1 MKILEIYI
9 ERFGILR
16 ERSIRFD
23 SGMNVLSGENESG
36 KSTVLSFIRYMLY
49 GLPGGRGTHNGVTD
63 ADRFGHDGAVGGTLT
78 YAADSGAK
86 YRLERH
92 TTDDGRDRAQVVDLA
107 TGRIT
112 ADPEPGKRL
121 FGVSEKVF
129 SGTAFV
135 SQADGIAVSGLS
147 GAIENILTSADV
159 TVSVQKA
166 AERLNQARR
175 TLSPKKGDGGE
186 IAQKKAALA
195 AMEEELSRSRENVRA
210 TCETEAALRDAKN
223 KRLALEEKKN
233 AMAAKLAACDALLL
247 GRRIDLLADTEKK
260 LSGYESA
267 LAALNAPP
275 YAHLTDTAASLAE
288 RYKAAQDAPVQTNPT
303 TNGHGTETAAE
314 AYEEG
319 EYWESKSKL
328 HLALGI
334 SMVIAGLLGLAAAI
348 VMIWFS
354 FPVSQFVVPLIAT
367 LICLAFGIVFYVL
380 QSRSVRQLNAI
391 LDDWAMETLDDLGAL
406 AETEG
411 KFPEVTL
418 PHSETGAATE
428 EVAGIAEEIRALAVA
443 CGVTAAQGAPETDV
457 DTLLAALMEKGR
469 KADADRS
476 LVIGKIENFR
486 GRIAV
491 LREQVGDVDRA
502 EATARCR
509 DLIRTPVGKEALS
522 MDAESFQKLQRER
535 EFTES
540 AWTAQFKRESE
551 LEKAFAAQNNAGL
564 TAPDVLSTR
573 IYALR
578 RELTDLETRAAGWE
592 MAYDALRTAG
602 ESLRADVTPQIT
614 ERASHYMEQ
623 ATDGKYSTLHA
634 DPSFSLTC
642 QTSRGTVP
650 IDTLSGGTAAAAYMA
665 LRLALM
671 DVLFADHESAPL
683 FADEAFSA
691 LDLPRLHAVHDLL
704 LSSGRQSLLCSCR
717 PSALA
722 GNIIQM

>member
-9 ERFGILR
+9 ERFGMLR

-23 SGMNVLSGENESG
+23 GGLNVLSGENESG

-49 GLPGGRGTHNGVTD
+49 GLPAAKGARVTD
-63 ADRFGHDGAVGGTLT
+63 ADRFGHDGAIGGTLT
-78 YAADSGAK
+78 YATDGGAR

-107 TGRIT
+107 SGRVT

-135 SQADGIAVSGLS
+135 SQADGIGVAGLS

-166 AERLNQARR
+166 ADRLNQARR

-195 AMEEELSRSRENVRA
+195 AMEDELARSRENVRA
-210 TCETEAALRDAKN
+210 TCDTEAALRDAK
-223 KRLALEEKKN
+223 KKQLALEEKKK
-233 AMAAKLAACDALLL
+233 AIAAKLAACDTFLL

-267 LAALNAPP
+267 LAVLDAPP
-275 YAHLTDTAASLAE
+275 YAHLTNTAASLAD
-288 RYKAAQDAPVQTNPT
+288 RYRAAQDTPRQLSPAD
-303 TNGHGTETAAE
+303 NGPGSETAAE
-314 AYEEG
+314 AFEEG
-319 EYWESKSKL
+319 EYWESKSRL

-348 VMIWFS
+348 VMIWFA

-367 LICLAFGIVFYVL
+367 AICLALGIVFYVL
-380 QSRSVRQLNAI
+380 QGRSVRQLNTI

-406 AETEG
+406 AETEE
-411 KFPEVTL
+411 KFPEATMARGEAAADAEEAAGVT
-418 PHSETGAATE
+418 
-428 EVAGIAEEIRALAVA
+428 EEIRALAVE
-443 CGVTAAQGAPETDV
+443 CGVVSAEDAPETDV
-457 DTLLAALMEKGR
+457 DALLIALREKGQ

-486 GRIAV
+486 GRIDV
-491 LREQVGDVDRA
+491 LREQVGDADRA
-502 EATARCR
+502 EVAARCR
-509 DLIRTPVGKEALS
+509 ELIRTPIGKEALS
-522 MDAESFQKLQRER
+522 MDAEGFKKLQRER

-540 AWTAQFKRESE
+540 AWAAQFRRESE

-564 TAPDVLSTR
+564 TPPDVLSTR

-578 RELTDLETRAAGWE
+578 REIADMETRAAGFE

-614 ERASHYMEQ
+614 ERASLYMRQ
-623 ATDGKYSTLHA
+623 ATGGRYDSLHV
-634 DPSFSLTC
+634 DPSFALSC

-650 IDTLSGGTAAAAYMA
+650 IDTLSGGTAAAAYIA

-671 DVLFADHESAPL
+671 DVLLAGHESAPL

-691 LDLPRLHAVHDLL
+691 LDLPRLRAVLDILA
-704 LSSGRQSLLCSCR
+704 SSGRQSILCSCR
-717 PSALA
+717 PSDFA
-722 GNIIQM
+722 GNLIRL

>member
-9 ERFGILR
+9 ERFGMLR

-23 SGMNVLSGENESG
+23 DGLNVLSGENESG

-49 GLPGGRGTHNGVTD
+49 GLPGAKGSHDGITD
-63 ADRFGHDGAVGGTLT
+63 ADRFGRDGAIGGTMT
-78 YAADSGAK
+78 YVTDSGAQF
-86 YRLERH
+86 RLERH
-92 TTDDGRDRAQVVDLA
+92 TDDGRDRAQVVDLA
-107 TGRIT
+107 SGRIT

-121 FGVSEKVF
+121 FGVSEKIF

-135 SQADGIAVSGLS
+135 SQADGIGVSGLT

-166 AERLNQARR
+166 ADRLNQARR

-195 AMEEELSRSRENVRA
+195 AMEDELSRSRENVRA
-210 TCETEAALRDAKN
+210 TCDTQAALREAKK

-233 AMAAKLAACDALLL
+233 AIAAKLSACDTFLL

-260 LSGYESA
+260 LSGYENA
-267 LAALNAPP
+267 FAVLNAPP
-275 YAHLTDTAASLAE
+275 YAHLTDTAASLSD
-288 RYKAAQDAPVQTNPT
+288 RYRTAQDASCPTAPVE
-303 TNGHGTETAAE
+303 NGPGSETAAE

-319 EYWESKSKL
+319 EYWESKSRL

-334 SMVIAGLLGLAAAI
+334 TMVIAGLLGLAAAI
-348 VMIWFS
+348 VMIWFA
-354 FPVSQFVVPLIAT
+354 FPVNQFVVPLITTA
-367 LICLAFGIVFYVL
+367 ICLALGIVFYVL
-380 QSRSVRQLNAI
+380 QGKSIRQLNAI
-391 LDDWAMETLDDLGAL
+391 LDDWSMETLDDLGAL

-418 PHSETGAATE
+418 PHGTSAAVTE
-428 EVAGIAEEIRALAVA
+428 EIAGITEEIRALATE
-443 CGVTAAQGAPETDV
+443 CGIAVSQDGAESDV
-457 DTLLAALMEKGR
+457 DTLLTALREKGQ

-491 LREQVGDVDRA
+491 LREQVGNADRA
-502 EATARCR
+502 EIAARCR
-509 DLIRTPVGKEALS
+509 ELIRTTAGKEALS
-522 MDAESFQKLQRER
+522 MDAESFKKLQRER

-551 LEKAFAAQNNAGL
+551 LEKAFAAQNNTGL
-564 TAPDVLSTR
+564 TPPDVLSTR

-578 RELTDLETRAAGWE
+578 REIADMETRAAGFE

-614 ERASHYMEQ
+614 ERASRYMHT
-623 ATDGKYSTLHA
+623 ATGGKYGSLHV
-634 DPSFSLTC
+634 DPSFAVTC

-650 IDTLSGGTAAAAYMA
+650 IDTLSGGTAAAAYIA

-671 DVLFADHESAPL
+671 DVLFTGHESAPL

-691 LDLPRLHAVHDLL
+691 LDLPRLRAVLDILT
-704 LSSGRQSLLCSCR
+704 SSGRQSILCACR
-717 PSALA
+717 PSDLT
-722 GNIIQM
+722 GNLIRL

>member
-1 MKILEIYI
+1 MKILEINI
-9 ERFGILR
+9 ERFGMLR

-23 SGMNVLSGENESG
+23 GGLNVLSGENESG

-49 GLPGGRGTHNGVTD
+49 GLPGTKSAHITD
-63 ADRFGHDGAVGGTLT
+63 ADRFGNDGAIGGTLT
-78 YAADSGAK
+78 YQTDGGAQF
-86 YRLERH
+86 RLERH
-92 TTDDGRDRAQVVDLA
+92 TTDDGRDRAQLVDLA
-107 TGRIT
+107 SGRVT

-135 SQADGIAVSGLS
+135 SQADGIGVAGLS

-166 AERLNQARR
+166 ADRLNQARR

-195 AMEEELSRSRENVRA
+195 AMEEELAHSRENVRA
-210 TCETEAALRDAKN
+210 TCDTEAALREAKK
-223 KRLALEEKKN
+223 KRIALEEKKN
-233 AMAAKLAACDALLL
+233 AIAAKLSACDTFLL

-267 LAALNAPP
+267 LAVLNAPP
-275 YAHLTDTAASLAE
+275 YAHLTDTASSLAD
-288 RYKAAQDAPVQTNPT
+288 RYKAAQEIPVQTPPAD
-303 TNGHGTETAAE
+303 NGPGTETAAE

-319 EYWESKSKL
+319 EYWESKSRL

-348 VMIWFS
+348 VMIWFA
-354 FPVSQFVVPLIAT
+354 FPVNQFVVPLVAT
-367 LICLAFGIVFYVL
+367 AICLALGIVFYVL
-380 QSRSVRQLNAI
+380 QGRSVRQLNAI

-406 AETEG
+406 AETED

-418 PHSETGAATE
+418 PRGAAAEATE
-428 EVAGIAEEIRALAVA
+428 EVAGIAEEIRALAVS
-443 CGVTAAQGAPETDV
+443 CGVVHADNAADADV
-457 DTLLAALMEKGR
+457 DTLLTALREKGR

-491 LREQVGDVDRA
+491 LREQVGSADRA
-502 EATARCR
+502 EVAARCR
-509 DLIRTPVGKEALS
+509 ELIRTPLGKEALS
-522 MDAESFQKLQRER
+522 MDADGFKKLQRER

-564 TAPDVLSTR
+564 TPPNVLSTR

-578 RELTDLETRAAGWE
+578 REIADLETRAAGFE

-614 ERASHYMEQ
+614 ERASQYMRQ
-623 ATDGKYSTLHA
+623 VTGGKYGSLHV
-634 DPSFSLTC
+634 DPSFALTC

-650 IDTLSGGTAAAAYMA
+650 IDTLSGGTAAAAYIA

-671 DVLFADHESAPL
+671 DVLFAGHESAPL

-691 LDLPRLHAVHDLL
+691 LDLPRLRAVLELL
-704 LSSGRQSLLCSCR
+704 ASSGRQSLLCTCR
-717 PSALA
+717 PCDVV
-722 GNIIQM
+722 GNVIRL

>member
-9 ERFGILR
+9 ERFGMLR

-23 SGMNVLSGENESG
+23 GGLNVLSGENESG

-49 GLPGGRGTHNGVTD
+49 GLPAAKGARVTD
-63 ADRFGHDGAVGGTLT
+63 TDRFGHDGAIGGTLT
-78 YAADSGAK
+78 YATDSGAR

-107 TGRIT
+107 SGRVT

-135 SQADGIAVSGLS
+135 SQADGIGVAGLS

-166 AERLNQARR
+166 ADRLNQARR

-195 AMEEELSRSRENVRA
+195 AMEDELARSRENVRA
-210 TCETEAALRDAKN
+210 TCDTEAALRDAK
-223 KRLALEEKKN
+223 KKQLALEEKKK
-233 AMAAKLAACDALLL
+233 AIAAKLAACDTFLL

-267 LAALNAPP
+267 LAVLDAPP
-275 YAHLTDTAASLAE
+275 YAHLTDTAASLAD
-288 RYKAAQDAPVQTNPT
+288 RYQAAQDTPRQLSPAD
-303 TNGHGTETAAE
+303 NGPGSETAAE
-314 AYEEG
+314 AFEEG
-319 EYWESKSKL
+319 EYWESKSRL

-348 VMIWFS
+348 VMIWFA

-367 LICLAFGIVFYVL
+367 AICLALGIVFYVL
-380 QSRSVRQLNAI
+380 QGRSVRQLNTI

-406 AETEG
+406 AETEE
-411 KFPEVTL
+411 KFPEATMARG
-418 PHSETGAATE
+418 EAAAAAE
-428 EVAGIAEEIRALAVA
+428 EAAGVAEEIRALAVE
-443 CGVTAAQGAPETDV
+443 CGVVSAEDAPETDV
-457 DTLLAALMEKGR
+457 DALLIALREKGQ

-486 GRIAV
+486 GRIDV
-491 LREQVGDVDRA
+491 LREQVGDADRA
-502 EATARCR
+502 EVAARCR
-509 DLIRTPVGKEALS
+509 ELIRTPLGKEALS
-522 MDAESFQKLQRER
+522 MDAEGFKKLQRER

-540 AWTAQFKRESE
+540 AWAAQFRRESE

-564 TAPDVLSTR
+564 TPPDVLSTR

-578 RELTDLETRAAGWE
+578 REIADMETRAAGFE

-614 ERASHYMEQ
+614 ERASLYMRQ
-623 ATDGKYSTLHA
+623 ATGGRYDSLHV
-634 DPSFSLTC
+634 DPSFALSC

-650 IDTLSGGTAAAAYMA
+650 IDTLSGGTAAAAYIA

-671 DVLFADHESAPL
+671 DVLLAGHESAPL

-691 LDLPRLHAVHDLL
+691 LDLPRLRAVLDILA
-704 LSSGRQSLLCSCR
+704 SSGRQSILCSCR
-717 PSALA
+717 PSDFA
-722 GNIIQM
+722 GNLIRL

>member
-9 ERFGILR
+9 ERFGMLR

-23 SGMNVLSGENESG
+23 GGLNVLSGENESG

-49 GLPGGRGTHNGVTD
+49 GLPTAKGARVTD
-63 ADRFGHDGAVGGTLT
+63 ADRFGHDGAIGGTLT
-78 YAADSGAK
+78 YATDGGAR

-107 TGRIT
+107 SGRVT

-135 SQADGIAVSGLS
+135 SQADGIGVAGLS

-166 AERLNQARR
+166 ADRLNQARR

-195 AMEEELSRSRENVRA
+195 AMEDELARSRENVRA
-210 TCETEAALRDAKN
+210 TCDTEAALREAK
-223 KRLALEEKKN
+223 KKQLALEEKKK
-233 AMAAKLAACDALLL
+233 AIAAKLAACDTFLL

-267 LAALNAPP
+267 LAVLDAPP
-275 YAHLTDTAASLAE
+275 YAHLTDTAASLAD
-288 RYKAAQDAPVQTNPT
+288 RYRAAQDTPRQLSPAD
-303 TNGHGTETAAE
+303 NGPGSETAAE
-314 AYEEG
+314 AFEEG
-319 EYWESKSKL
+319 EYWESKSRL

-348 VMIWFS
+348 VMIWFA

-367 LICLAFGIVFYVL
+367 AICLALGIVFYVL
-380 QSRSVRQLNAI
+380 QGRSVRQLNTI

-406 AETEG
+406 AETEE
-411 KFPEVTL
+411 KFPEATMARG
-418 PHSETGAATE
+418 EAAAAAE
-428 EVAGIAEEIRALAVA
+428 EAAGVAEEIRALAVE
-443 CGVTAAQGAPETDV
+443 CGVVSAEDAPETDV
-457 DTLLAALMEKGR
+457 DALLIALREKGQ

-486 GRIAV
+486 GRIDV
-491 LREQVGDVDRA
+491 LREQVGDADRA
-502 EATARCR
+502 EVAARCR
-509 DLIRTPVGKEALS
+509 ELIRTPIGKEALS
-522 MDAESFQKLQRER
+522 MDAEGFKKLQRER

-540 AWTAQFKRESE
+540 AWAAQFRRESE

-564 TAPDVLSTR
+564 TPPDVLSTR

-578 RELTDLETRAAGWE
+578 REIADMETRAAGFE

-614 ERASHYMEQ
+614 ERASLYMRQ
-623 ATDGKYSTLHA
+623 ATGGRYDSLHV
-634 DPSFSLTC
+634 DPSFALSC

-650 IDTLSGGTAAAAYMA
+650 IDTLSGGTAAAAYIA

-671 DVLFADHESAPL
+671 DVLLAGHESAPL

-691 LDLPRLHAVHDLL
+691 LDLPRLRAVLDILA
-704 LSSGRQSLLCSCR
+704 SSGRQSILCSCR
-717 PSALA
+717 PSDFA
-722 GNIIQM
+722 GNLIRL

>member
-9 ERFGILR
+9 ERFGMLR

-23 SGMNVLSGENESG
+23 GGLNVLSGENESG

-49 GLPGGRGTHNGVTD
+49 GLPAAKGARVTD
-63 ADRFGHDGAVGGTLT
+63 TDRFGHDGAIGGTLT
-78 YAADSGAK
+78 YATDSGAR

-107 TGRIT
+107 SGRVT

-135 SQADGIAVSGLS
+135 SQADGIGVAGLS

-166 AERLNQARR
+166 ADRLNQARR

-195 AMEEELSRSRENVRA
+195 AMEDELARSRENVRA
-210 TCETEAALRDAKN
+210 TCDTEAALRDAK
-223 KRLALEEKKN
+223 KKQLALEEKKK
-233 AMAAKLAACDALLL
+233 AIAAKLAACDTFLL

-267 LAALNAPP
+267 LAVLDAPP
-275 YAHLTDTAASLAE
+275 YAHLTDTAASLAD
-288 RYKAAQDAPVQTNPT
+288 RYRAAQDTPRQLSPAD
-303 TNGHGTETAAE
+303 NGPGSETAAE
-314 AYEEG
+314 AFEEG
-319 EYWESKSKL
+319 EYWESKSRL

-348 VMIWFS
+348 VMIWFA

-367 LICLAFGIVFYVL
+367 AICLALGIVFYVL
-380 QSRSVRQLNAI
+380 QGRSVRQLNTI

-406 AETEG
+406 AETEE
-411 KFPEVTL
+411 KFPEATMARG
-418 PHSETGAATE
+418 EAAAAAE
-428 EVAGIAEEIRALAVA
+428 EAAGVAEEIRALAVE
-443 CGVTAAQGAPETDV
+443 CGVVSAEDAPETDV
-457 DTLLAALMEKGR
+457 DALLIALREKGQ

-486 GRIAV
+486 GRIDV
-491 LREQVGDVDRA
+491 LREQVGDADRA
-502 EATARCR
+502 EVAARCR
-509 DLIRTPVGKEALS
+509 ELIRTPLGKEALS
-522 MDAESFQKLQRER
+522 MDAEGFKKLQRER

-540 AWTAQFKRESE
+540 AWAAQFRRESE

-564 TAPDVLSTR
+564 TPPDVLSTR

-578 RELTDLETRAAGWE
+578 REIADMETRAAGFE

-614 ERASHYMEQ
+614 ERASLYMRQ
-623 ATDGKYSTLHA
+623 ATGGRYDSLHV
-634 DPSFSLTC
+634 DPSFALSC

-650 IDTLSGGTAAAAYMA
+650 IDTLSGGTAAAAYIA

-671 DVLFADHESAPL
+671 DVLLAGHESAPL

-691 LDLPRLHAVHDLL
+691 LDLPRLRAVLDILA
-704 LSSGRQSLLCSCR
+704 SSGRQSILCSCR
-717 PSALA
+717 PSDFA
-722 GNIIQM
+722 GNLIRL

>member
-9 ERFGILR
+9 ERFGMLR

-23 SGMNVLSGENESG
+23 GGLNVLSGENESG

-49 GLPGGRGTHNGVTD
+49 GLPAAKGARVTD
-63 ADRFGHDGAVGGTLT
+63 TDRFGHDGAIGGTLT
-78 YAADSGAK
+78 YATDGGAR

-107 TGRIT
+107 SGRVT

-135 SQADGIAVSGLS
+135 SQADGIGVAGLS

-166 AERLNQARR
+166 ADRLNQARR

-195 AMEEELSRSRENVRA
+195 AMEDELARSRENVRA
-210 TCETEAALRDAKN
+210 TCDTEAALREAK
-223 KRLALEEKKN
+223 KKQLALEEKKK
-233 AMAAKLAACDALLL
+233 AIAAKLAACDTFLL

-267 LAALNAPP
+267 LAVLDAPP
-275 YAHLTDTAASLAE
+275 YAHLTDTAASLAD
-288 RYKAAQDAPVQTNPT
+288 RYRTAQDTPRQLSPAD
-303 TNGHGTETAAE
+303 NGPGSETAAE
-314 AYEEG
+314 AFEEG
-319 EYWESKSKL
+319 EYWESKSRL

-348 VMIWFS
+348 VMIWFA

-367 LICLAFGIVFYVL
+367 AICLALGIVFYVL
-380 QSRSVRQLNAI
+380 QGRSVRQLNTI

-406 AETEG
+406 AETEE
-411 KFPEVTL
+411 KFPEATMARG
-418 PHSETGAATE
+418 EAAAAAE
-428 EVAGIAEEIRALAVA
+428 EAAGVAEEIRALAVE
-443 CGVTAAQGAPETDV
+443 CGVVSAEDAPETDV
-457 DTLLAALMEKGR
+457 DALLIALREKGQ

-486 GRIAV
+486 GRIDV
-491 LREQVGDVDRA
+491 LREQVGDADRA
-502 EATARCR
+502 EVAARCR
-509 DLIRTPVGKEALS
+509 ELIRTPIGKEALS
-522 MDAESFQKLQRER
+522 MDAEGFKKLQRER

-540 AWTAQFKRESE
+540 AWAAQFRRESE

-564 TAPDVLSTR
+564 TPPDVLSTR

-578 RELTDLETRAAGWE
+578 REIADMETRAAGFE

-614 ERASHYMEQ
+614 ERASLYMRQ
-623 ATDGKYSTLHA
+623 ATGGRYDSLHV
-634 DPSFSLTC
+634 DPSFALSC

-650 IDTLSGGTAAAAYMA
+650 IDTLSGGTAAAAYIA

-671 DVLFADHESAPL
+671 DVLLAGHESAPL

-691 LDLPRLHAVHDLL
+691 LDLPRLRAVLDILA
-704 LSSGRQSLLCSCR
+704 SSGRQSILCSCR
-717 PSALA
+717 PSDFA
-722 GNIIQM
+722 GNLIRL